1 VNLLR
6 GTRHGPVTTV
16 SPAWLALWKRL
27 RSCHSPHLACAG
39 VANLWPGQDAGS
51 QQGVDLASYIS
62 GYVDGEGCFNVSL
75 SPRPTLAVGW
85 EVRPSFSVSQNG
97 DRAEVLTM
105 LQQHFGCGTIRPD
118 RSDKTLKW
126 EIRSLPPILDRI
138 LPHFRR
144 HPLLSSK
151 QKDFELFALICEA
164 MARGEHRT
172 VCGLID
178 IGGRAG
184 QMNPSG
190 KRRYLPVQI
199 LQSLTE
205 MKA

>member
-1 VNLLR
+1 MSQMDVR
-6 GTRHGPVTTV
+6 SHSV
-16 SPAWLALWKRL
+16 RL
-27 RSCHSPHLACAG
+27 VRD
-39 VANLWPGQDAGS
+39 NLWVRSDAGPWYS
-51 QQGVDLASYIS
+51 REFLSAYLS
-62 GYVDGEGCFNVSL
+62 GYADGEGCFTISI
-75 SPRPTLAVGW
+75 SPRRKLAVGW

-97 DRAEVLTM
+97 DRAEVLHA
-105 LQQHFGCGTIRPD
+105 LQTYFGCGSIRPD

-126 EIRSLPPILDRI
+126 EIRSLHPILDRV

-144 HPLLSSK
+144 RPLLSSK
-151 QKDFELFALICEA
+151 QKDFELFALVCEA

-172 VCGLID
+172 MCGLDEIV
-178 IGGRAG
+178 RLAG

>member
-1 VNLLR
+1 M
-6 GTRHGPVTTV
+6 
-16 SPAWLALWKRL
+16 
-27 RSCHSPHLACAG
+27 
-39 VANLWPGQDAGS
+39 ANLWPGQDAGS

-62 GYVDGEGCFNVSL
+62 GYVDGEGCFNISL
-75 SPRPTLAVGW
+75 SRRPTLSVGLEGRARLVLGHKSRAGG
-85 EVRPSFSVSQNG
+85 EVRPSLFVSQNG
-97 DRAEVLTM
+97 DRAEVLSL
-105 LQQHFGCGTIRPD
+105 LQCYFGCGTIRPD

-126 EIRSLPPILDRI
+126 ETRSLRPIIDRV

-151 QKDFELFALICEA
+151 QKDFELFAAICEA

-172 VCGLID
+172 VCGLSEIV
-178 IGGRAG
+178 RQAG

-190 KRRYLPVQI
+190 KRRYLPVQV

>member
-1 VNLLR
+1 MDEAPVLSYRAPSVR
-6 GTRHGPVTTV
+6 GM
-16 SPAWLALWKRL
+16 
-27 RSCHSPHLACAG
+27 
-39 VANLWPGQDAGS
+39 ANLWPGQDAGS
-51 QQGVDLASYIS
+51 RQGVNLASYIS

-75 SPRPTLAVGW
+75 SPRRTVLVGW

-126 EIRSLPPILDRI
+126 ETRSLEPITDRV

-151 QKDFELFALICEA
+151 RKDFELFALICEA

-172 VCGLID
+172 VCGLNEIV
-178 IGGRAG
+178 RLAG

-199 LQSLTE
+199 LQSLAE

>member
-1 VNLLR
+1 M
-6 GTRHGPVTTV
+6 
-16 SPAWLALWKRL
+16 
-27 RSCHSPHLACAG
+27 
-39 VANLWPGQDAGS
+39 ANLWPGQYAGS

-75 SPRPTLAVGW
+75 SPRPTLLVGW

-97 DRAEVLTM
+97 DRAEVLTL
-105 LQQHFGCGTIRPD
+105 LQQYFGCGTIRPD

-126 EIRSLPPILDRI
+126 ETRSLLPIIDRV
-138 LPHFRR
+138 LPHFRCY
-144 HPLLSSK
+144 PLLSSK
-151 QKDFELFALICEA
+151 QKDFELFDLICEA
-164 MARGEHRT
+164 MARGEHRST
-172 VCGLID
+172 SGLNEIV
-178 IGGRAG
+178 RLAG

-199 LQSLTE
+199 LQSLAE

>member
-1 VNLLR
+1 VR
-6 GTRHGPVTTV
+6 PM
-16 SPAWLALWKRL
+16 
-27 RSCHSPHLACAG
+27 
-39 VANLWPGQDAGS
+39 ANLWPGQDAGS

-62 GYVDGEGCFNVSL
+62 GYVDGEGCFNISL
-75 SPRPTLAVGW
+75 SHRPTLCVGW
-85 EVRPSFSVSQNG
+85 EVRPSLSVSQNG
-97 DRAEVLTM
+97 DRAEVLSL
-105 LQQHFGCGTIRPD
+105 LQRYFGCGTIRPD

-126 EIRSLPPILDRI
+126 ETRSLRPIIDRV

-151 QKDFELFALICEA
+151 QKDFELFAVICEA

-172 VCGLID
+172 ACGLSEIV
-178 IGGRAG
+178 RQAG

-190 KRRYLPVQI
+190 KRRYLPVQV

>member
-1 VNLLR
+1 M
-6 GTRHGPVTTV
+6 
-16 SPAWLALWKRL
+16 
-27 RSCHSPHLACAG
+27 
-39 VANLWPGQDAGS
+39 ANLWPVQYAGS

-62 GYVDGEGCFNVSL
+62 GYADGEGCFNISL
-75 SPRPTLAVGW
+75 SPRSTLLVGW

-97 DRAEVLTM
+97 DRAEVLTL
-105 LQQHFGCGTIRPD
+105 LQRYFGCGTIRPD

-126 EIRSLPPILDRI
+126 EIRSLSPIVDRI

-151 QKDFELFALICEA
+151 QKDFETFDLICEA

-172 VCGLID
+172 ICGLNEIV
-178 IGGRAG
+178 RQAG
-184 QMNPSG
+184 TMNPSG
-190 KRRYLPVQI
+190 KRTYLPAQI
-199 LQSLTE
+199 LQSLAE

>member
-1 VNLLR
+1 M
-6 GTRHGPVTTV
+6 
-16 SPAWLALWKRL
+16 
-27 RSCHSPHLACAG
+27 
-39 VANLWPGQDAGS
+39 ANLWPGQDAGS

-75 SPRPTLAVGW
+75 SPRPTMLVGW
-85 EVRPSFSVSQNG
+85 EVRASLSVSQNG
-97 DRAEVLTM
+97 DRAEVLSL
-105 LQQHFGCGTIRPD
+105 LQAYFGCGAIRPD
-118 RSDKTLKW
+118 RSDKTVKW
-126 EIRSLPPILDRI
+126 ETRSLSPIIDRV

-151 QKDFELFALICEA
+151 QQDFELFALVCEA

-172 VCGLID
+172 VCGLSEIV
-178 IGGRAG
+178 RHAG

-190 KRRYLPVQI
+190 KRRYLPVQV
-199 LQSLTE
+199 LQSLAE

>member
-1 VNLLR
+1 M
-6 GTRHGPVTTV
+6 
-16 SPAWLALWKRL
+16 
-27 RSCHSPHLACAG
+27 
-39 VANLWPGQDAGS
+39 ANLWPVQYAGS
-51 QQGVDLASYIS
+51 QQGLDVASYIS

-75 SPRPTLAVGW
+75 SPRPTLLVGW

-97 DRAEVLTM
+97 DRAEVLTL
-105 LQQHFGCGTIRPD
+105 LQTYFGCGAIRPD
-118 RSDKTLKW
+118 RSDRTVKW
-126 EIRSLPPILDRI
+126 EIRSLLPIMDRV

-151 QKDFELFALICEA
+151 QKDFELFALVCEA

-172 VCGLID
+172 VCGLIE
-178 IGGRAG
+178 IVRLAG

>member
-1 VNLLR
+1 VAS
-6 GTRHGPVTTV
+6 TVDEAPVLSDYAPSV
-16 SPAWLALWKRL
+16 R
-27 RSCHSPHLACAG
+27 G

-75 SPRPTLAVGW
+75 SPRPTLLVGW
-85 EVRPSFSVSQNG
+85 EVRPSFSVSHNG

-105 LQQHFGCGTIRPD
+105 LQQYFGCGTVRPD
-118 RSDKTLKW
+118 RSDKTVKW
-126 EIRSLPPILDRI
+126 EIRSLLPIMDRV

-164 MARGEHRT
+164 MARGGAPHR
-172 VCGLID
+172 V
-178 IGGRAG
+178 RAD
-184 QMNPSG
+184 
-190 KRRYLPVQI
+190 
-199 LQSLTE
+199 
-205 MKA
+205 

>member
-1 VNLLR
+1 
-6 GTRHGPVTTV
+6 
-16 SPAWLALWKRL
+16 
-27 RSCHSPHLACAG
+27 
-39 VANLWPGQDAGS
+39 
-51 QQGVDLASYIS
+51 VDLASYIS

-75 SPRPTLAVGW
+75 SPRPTLLVRW
-85 EVRPSFSVSQNG
+85 EVRPSLSVSQNG
-97 DRAEVLTM
+97 DRAEVLTL
-105 LQQHFGCGTIRPD
+105 LQSYFGCGTIRPD

-126 EIRSLPPILDRI
+126 EIRSLRPILDRV

-151 QKDFELFALICEA
+151 QKDFELFDLICEA

-172 VCGLID
+172 PCGLDEIV
-178 IGGRAG
+178 RYAG

-190 KRRYLPVQI
+190 KRMYLPEQI
-199 LQSLTE
+199 LQSLEE